1 MKLLSLFS
9 KTPSHQRFRY
19 TPRYFDPKKE
29 EMEEREARIRREL
42 KLGEELGPGDYRSR
56 ISGSFHAA
64 RKRSK
69 QSSDSLNAVL
79 LRLGIILFLVLFIIA
94 YIQWGRIAFFG
105 FILFVPFYFYLKF
118 RKH

>member
-9 KTPSHQRFRY
+9 KTPSHQRFNY

-29 EMEEREARIRREL
+29 EIEAREARIRKEL
-42 KLGEELGPGDYRSR
+42 KLEEPSDSGDYRSR

-64 RKRSK
+64 RRRSK
-69 QSSDSLNAVL
+69 QSSGSLDAML
-79 LRLGIILFLVLFIIA
+79 LRLGIILFLVLFIMA
-94 YIQWGRIAFFG
+94 YIQWGKVALYGFF
-105 FILFVPFYFYLKF
+105 LFVPFYFYLKF

>member
-9 KTPSHQRFRY
+9 KTPSHQRFNY
-19 TPRYFDPKKE
+19 APRYFDPKKE
-29 EMEEREARIRREL
+29 EMEARLRREL
-42 KLGEELGPGDYRSR
+42 KLDEELGSGDYRSR

-69 QSSDSLNAVL
+69 QSGSSLDAML

-94 YIQWGRIAFFG
+94 YIQWGKIALYG
-105 FILFVPFYFYLKF
+105 FLLFVPIYFYLKF